1 MAEQVSIQDFIVK
14 KETEKREV
22 KFDRFKAPF
31 IIREV
36 TNDENEDL
44 QKSATKRVK
53 NPKTGQL
60 EPQVDQALY
69 ADLLIVKSVV
79 QPDLQDAKLQEAYG
93 TMGDE
98 VGTLRAML
106 KVSEFNQI
114 TRAVTDFAGVTESVD
129 SDVKTVKN

>member
-31 IIREV
+31 IVREV
-36 TNDENEDL
+36 TNDENEAL

-69 ADLLIVKSVV
+69 ADLLIAKSVV
-79 QPDLQDAKLQEAYG
+79 QPDLQDAELQKAYG

-98 VGTLRAML
+98 AGTLRAML
-106 KVSEFNQI
+106 KVSELNKI
-114 TRAVTDFAGVTESVD
+114 TRTVTDFAGVTESVD